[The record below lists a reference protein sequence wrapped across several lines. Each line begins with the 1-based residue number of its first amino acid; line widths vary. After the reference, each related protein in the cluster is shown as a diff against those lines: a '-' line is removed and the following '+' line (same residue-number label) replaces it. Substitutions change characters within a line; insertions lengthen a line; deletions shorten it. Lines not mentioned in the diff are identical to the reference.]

1 MSNIPGLI
9 DGIEYRQHE
18 RTDELNDRI
27 YQRIHSD
34 DSLHK
39 YNKPLYNP
47 RPSMTKYSVFPI
59 VDLRTSPNVPFTN
72 HLEYSNNK
80 IFSPIHSKG
89 PVDTY
94 FRNIGVEMD
103 LRNQY
108 FALSSANQRYFVPSS
123 NSDLY
128 RTRSVAGSLN
138 EEQPYPYLFAKPSFD
153 SYSDHHIDSNIGSL
167 TFFNDTRAQLRGDGV

>member
-9 DGIEYRQHE
+9 DSIEYRQHE

-34 DSLHK
+34 NSSHS
-39 YNKPLYNP
+39 YMKPLYNP
-47 RPSMTKYSVFPI
+47 RPCMTKHSVFPI
-59 VDLRTSPNVPFTN
+59 VDLRKDSTVSLKN
-72 HLEYSNNK
+72 HLDYSTDNH
-80 IFSPIHSKG
+80 FAPIQCNG
-89 PVDTY
+89 PVDGY
-94 FRNIGVEMD
+94 FRNIAVEME

-108 FALSSANQRYFVPSS
+108 FALSSANQRYYVPSS

-138 EEQPYPYLFAKPSFD
+138 EEQPYPYLFTKPSFD
-153 SYSDHHIDSNIGSL
+153 SSDHPIDSNIGSL
-167 TFFNDTRAQLRGDGV
+167 TFFNDTRAQLRGDGI

>member
-9 DGIEYRQHE
+9 DGIEYRQNE

-34 DSLHK
+34 NSLYK
-39 YNKPLYNP
+39 YNKPNYNP

-59 VDLRTSPNVPFTN
+59 VDLRTSSNVPLTN
-72 HLEYSNNK
+72 YLEYSTDK
-80 IFSPIHSKG
+80 VFSPIHTNG
-89 PVDTY
+89 PVDGY
-94 FRNIGVEMD
+94 FRNVGLEMD

-108 FALSSANQRYFVPSS
+108 FAISSANQRYFVPSS

-128 RTRSVAGSLN
+128 RNRSVGGSLN
-138 EEQPYPYLFAKPSFD
+138 EQQPYPNLFVKPSFD
-153 SYSDHHIDSNIGSL
+153 SSSDHYIDSNIGSL